1 MPALTN
7 RYRWIFR
14 GLMIGGVLFAFGGA
28 AMYFAWAA
36 PRANARQ
43 PAAVEMVEPAARLTR
58 LPDNRIRV
66 PGELAKN
73 MRLQTADALAATRS
87 IPLAPLQGCLAYDS
101 NSLARI
107 HSRFPG
113 EVVSVGTT
121 TELAEPSLSSQPA
134 TPRVRPLR
142 QGDLVRQGD
151 LLAVVWSKDLG
162 EKKSELVDAVS
173 KLTADERIL
182 TTLTELLKQGAAP
195 ERSMRDAVRVVQADR
210 VALDRAERTLRS
222 WRLSDEEI
230 AAVRAEA
237 GRLNAV
243 ESKRSE
249 SSNWARVEI
258 RSAADGVILEKNI
271 NLGDIVDTS
280 AVLFQVCDLSHL
292 VVWAHAFEDDLPM
305 LQALPKPLRWAV
317 GVAGRPGVVF
327 PGTLDQI
334 GSVIDPNQHTVLV
347 TGRVE
352 NPRGDLK
359 IGQFVTVGIS
369 LPPVAGELELPVDAV
384 TEDGRESVVFIQRS
398 DEPTEYIRQTVQVTR
413 RFRDTI
419 MVRAGETGLKAGD
432 RIVTAGSLL
441 LRDAYSQLPKPAE

>member
-182 TTLTELLKQGAAP
+182 TTMTELLKQF
-195 ERSMRDAVRVVQADR
+195 RISTIQ
-210 VALDRAERTLRS
+210 
-222 WRLSDEEI
+222 
-230 AAVRAEA
+230 
-237 GRLNAV
+237 
-243 ESKRSE
+243 
-249 SSNWARVEI
+249 
-258 RSAADGVILEKNI
+258 
-271 NLGDIVDTS
+271 IVD
-280 AVLFQVCDLSHL
+280 
-292 VVWAHAFEDDLPM
+292 
-305 LQALPKPLRWAV
+305 
-317 GVAGRPGVVF
+317 
-327 PGTLDQI
+327 
-334 GSVIDPNQHTVLV
+334 VIS
-347 TGRVE
+347 
-352 NPRGDLK
+352 LK
-359 IGQFVTVGIS
+359 ILI
-369 LPPVAGELELPVDAV
+369 L
-384 TEDGRESVVFIQRS
+384 
-398 DEPTEYIRQTVQVTR
+398 
-413 RFRDTI
+413 
-419 MVRAGETGLKAGD
+419 
-432 RIVTAGSLL
+432 
-441 LRDAYSQLPKPAE
+441 